1 MRDFNAHSLLAE
13 DPIRQMLDH
22 TLLPLKYTVTAKAL
36 HRLGGSRSQ
45 QTTMVEV
52 VKEITPQGGSESV
65 TGIK

>member
-1 MRDFNAHSLLAE
+1 
-13 DPIRQMLDH
+13 MLDH

-52 VKEITPQGGSESV
+52 VKEITPQGGLENV